1 VLLLFSGS
9 SKKFKTL
16 TATLSFTSAQTR
28 KAKKALTAS
37 WSGSGSLTRW
47 LTVRKTL
54 GGALSFTS
62 AQTKKVKKPVTATL
76 SFSSGM
82 LRRVRKFVA
91 AAGSF
96 TSSLTKRVR
105 KTLTASVGF
114 SGANSQSTV
123 ISNPTTTPGP
133 GWWPLWRRKRELQ

>member
-9 SKKFKTL
+9 LTKFETL

-96 TSSLTKRVR
+96 TGSLTKRVR

-114 SGANSQSTV
+114 SG
-123 ISNPTTTPGP
+123 TTTQIDVPSIPYSPPGMM
-133 GWWPLWRRKRELQ
+133 WIQRWRRKRRT